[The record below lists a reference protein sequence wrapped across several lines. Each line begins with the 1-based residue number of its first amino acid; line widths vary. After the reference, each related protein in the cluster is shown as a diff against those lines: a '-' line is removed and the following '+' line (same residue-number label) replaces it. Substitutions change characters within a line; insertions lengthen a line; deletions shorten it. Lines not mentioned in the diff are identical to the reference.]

1 MNVNPQLVE
10 IVHGRSNP
18 MIDPTLHVWGW
29 EVPVYL
35 FLGGLV
41 AGLMVLI
48 PLLEMRTGRTSR
60 SAVMRL
66 MPMAAIALI
75 SLGMGALFLDLEY
88 KLHVFRFYLTFEPTS
103 PMSWGSWILMGVYP
117 TLGLLALGSLRTED
131 RARFGFGASTSGL
144 MGWVARIADWCQEN
158 RRTILW
164 ASIGFGVALGTYT
177 GLLLGTLS
185 ARLLWS
191 SALMGPLFMVSGIST
206 GAALILLARPDE
218 EEQHI
223 ITRWDAAAIVVEL
236 ALLTVML
243 LSFASGG
250 TAQRAAAQPLLG
262 GDYTPQFWA
271 LVVCA
276 GLIAPLIL
284 ELVEMRRHA
293 RPTFAAPALVLVG
306 GFALRAILVAA
317 GQATSFSMLS

>member
-1 MNVNPQLVE
+1 MNPQLVE

-18 MIDPTLHVWGW
+18 LIDPTLHVWGW
-29 EVPVYL
+29 QVPVYL

-48 PLLEMRTGRTSR
+48 PLLEMRTGRTSK
-60 SAVMRL
+60 SQVMRL
-66 MPMAAIALI
+66 MPLAAIGLI

-103 PMSWGSWILMGVYP
+103 PMSWGSWILLGVYP
-117 TLGLLALGSLRTED
+117 SLALLALGGLTEAERD
-131 RARFGFGASTSGL
+131 RFGVGASARGL
-144 MGWVARIADWCQEN
+144 LGLVRGLADWAQAQ
-158 RRTILW
+158 RRVILW
-164 ASIGFGVALGTYT
+164 TSLAIGVALGTYT

-191 SALMGPLFMVSGIST
+191 SALLGPLFMVSGIST
-206 GAALILLARPDE
+206 GAALLLFARPDS
-218 EEQHI
+218 EEQHLV
-223 ITRWDAAAIVVEL
+223 TRWDAIAIAVEL

-243 LSFASGG
+243 LSFSTGG
-250 TAQRAAAQPLLG
+250 TPQRAAAEPLLG
-262 GDYTPQFWA
+262 GNYTPHFWA
-271 LVVCA
+271 LVICA

-284 ELVEMRRHA
+284 ELLEMRRHS

-317 GQATSFSMLS
+317 GQASSFSLLG

>member
-1 MNVNPQLVE
+1 MNPQLVE
-10 IVHGRSNP
+10 IVHGRTNP

-60 SAVMRL
+60 SPVMRL

-117 TLGLLALGSLRTED
+117 TLGLLALGSLHKED
-131 RARFGFGASTSGL
+131 RARFGFGDTTSGL
-144 MGWVARIADWCQEN
+144 MSWVARIADWCQDN

-206 GAALILLARPDE
+206 GAALLLLARPDE
-218 EEQHI
+218 EEQHLV
-223 ITRWDAAAIVVEL
+223 TRWDAAAIVVEL

-250 TAQRAAAQPLLG
+250 TAQRAAAEPLLG
-262 GDYTPQFWA
+262 GAYTPQFWA

-284 ELVEMRRHA
+284 ELVELRRHA

-317 GQATSFSMLS
+317 GQVTSFSMLS